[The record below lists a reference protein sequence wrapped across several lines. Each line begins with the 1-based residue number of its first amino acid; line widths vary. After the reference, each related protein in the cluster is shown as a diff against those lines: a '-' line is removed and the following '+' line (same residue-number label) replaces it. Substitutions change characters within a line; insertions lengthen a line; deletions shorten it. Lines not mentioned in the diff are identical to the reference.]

1 MGFVKV
7 HTSVPQ
13 RPSSR
18 QIDPWSRL
26 VLSEVIHGLRQ
37 QAKNK
42 SKLKLTDAQKAAVA
56 EIQGK
61 PRAFGVVVTRAK
73 KFVQRSGLSL
83 VKLMMAYGGSGHQT
97 DGEKEMLAWAVKV
110 EKAVAGEEY
119 ALKFYLPD
127 FSEDKAKRWPGPI
140 GYRVAL
146 NHLVA
151 VATRVHSIFPS
162 AAFDHVIGLVAKVVM
177 VPILAHN
184 LTFLS
189 RDNPKVFMALVG
201 DRKKAGDGRPNVG
214 SLSVLSQGGEPSTP
228 DSLTGEDRQL
238 HDAWSRL
245 LNICIDF
252 HPDKRAARRCA
263 LEVIELLNEY
273 GDNPVSSRL
282 WAMLSVIASGDLAV
296 DELLVTK
303 VINADDGRLGTPASQ
318 PLVNCARSRFGL
330 LRYSYGME
338 DQRKLFE
345 TNFAEAIKTVNGLP
359 DEIRSMQR
367 PEHLDT
373 KKANEIF
380 GWAYM
385 LSRKTLLGRYNNQA
399 ADWPFFEDKKPAA
412 QVFAA
417 QYDAG
422 KALDRLL
429 SALSDEKFINAR
441 NAEVSSYAMLALRY
455 LAGYR
460 SNPRFI
466 MDTNESDVA
475 GVIEPI
481 KSRLSAISAMPKGIS
496 AMVAARNSLHQAYR
510 KIHHQS
516 VGAEVQLDH
525 AISQYAITLDAIL
538 VSNVRFADQ
547 ERSPN
552 ASGVMDGEVAA
563 WCLPEIVTALSL
575 REQFTETSE
584 GKKNL
589 RRMRSALRVLGESQ
603 FGVFFN
609 EDEERDRIERGLKIR
624 CRRKFSER

>member
-1 MGFVKV
+1 
-7 HTSVPQ
+7 
-13 RPSSR
+13 
-18 QIDPWSRL
+18 
-26 VLSEVIHGLRQ
+26 LSEVIHGLRQ

-42 SKLKLTDAQKAAVA
+42 SKLKLTDSQKAAIA
-56 EIQGK
+56 EIQGT

-73 KFVQRSGLSL
+73 NFVQRSGFSL
-83 VKLMMAYGGSGHQT
+83 VKLMMARGGSGHQT
-97 DGEKEMLAWAVKV
+97 DGEKEMLAWAMKV
-110 EKAVAGEEY
+110 EKAIAGEEY
-119 ALKFYLPD
+119 ALKYYLPD
-127 FSEDKAKRWPGPI
+127 LSEDKAKRWPGPI

-151 VATRVHSIFPS
+151 
-162 AAFDHVIGLVAKVVM
+162 KVVM

-184 LTFLS
+184 FTFLS
-189 RDNPKVFMALVG
+189 RDNPKVFMALAG
-201 DRKKAGDGRPNVG
+201 DRKKDGDGRPNLS
-214 SLSVLSQGGEPSTP
+214 SLVVLSRGGKPNAP

-238 HDAWSRL
+238 YDAWLLL
-245 LNICIDF
+245 LNIFIDF
-252 HPDKRAARRCA
+252 HPDEQAAWRCV

-303 VINADDGRLGTPASQ
+303 VINADDGRLGVPASQ

-345 TNFAEAIKTVNGLP
+345 TNFAEAIKTVNGLA

-373 KKANEIF
+373 KKANEVF

-417 QYDAG
+417 QYVAG
-422 KALDRLL
+422 QTLDRLL
-429 SALSDEKFINAR
+429 SALSDEKFISAR
-441 NAEVSSYAMLALRY
+441 SAEVSSYGLLAMRY

-481 KSRLSAISAMPKGIS
+481 KSRLSAVSAMPKGVS
-496 AMVAARNSLHQAYR
+496 AMVTARNSLHQAYR
-510 KIHHQS
+510 KIHHQL

-538 VSNVRFADQ
+538 VSNVRFTDQ
-547 ERSPN
+547 ERLPN

-563 WCLPEIVTALSL
+563 WCLPEMVTALSL
-575 REQFTETSE
+575 REQFTETLE

-609 EDEERDRIERGLKIR
+609 EDEERDRIERGLKLR

>member
-1 MGFVKV
+1 
-7 HTSVPQ
+7 
-13 RPSSR
+13 
-18 QIDPWSRL
+18 
-26 VLSEVIHGLRQ
+26 
-37 QAKNK
+37 
-42 SKLKLTDAQKAAVA
+42 
-56 EIQGK
+56 
-61 PRAFGVVVTRAK
+61 
-73 KFVQRSGLSL
+73 
-83 VKLMMAYGGSGHQT
+83 
-97 DGEKEMLAWAVKV
+97 
-110 EKAVAGEEY
+110 
-119 ALKFYLPD
+119 
-127 FSEDKAKRWPGPI
+127 
-140 GYRVAL
+140 
-146 NHLVA
+146 
-151 VATRVHSIFPS
+151 
-162 AAFDHVIGLVAKVVM
+162 
-177 VPILAHN
+177 
-184 LTFLS
+184 
-189 RDNPKVFMALVG
+189 
-201 DRKKAGDGRPNVG
+201 
-214 SLSVLSQGGEPSTP
+214 
-228 DSLTGEDRQL
+228 
-238 HDAWSRL
+238 
-245 LNICIDF
+245 
-252 HPDKRAARRCA
+252 
-263 LEVIELLNEY
+263 
-273 GDNPVSSRL
+273 
-282 WAMLSVIASGDLAV
+282 
-296 DELLVTK
+296 
-303 VINADDGRLGTPASQ
+303 
-318 PLVNCARSRFGL
+318 
-330 LRYSYGME
+330 ME

-345 TNFAEAIKTVNGLP
+345 TNFAEAIKTVNGLA

-367 PEHLDT
+367 PENLDT

-481 KSRLSAISAMPKGIS
+481 KSRLSAVSAMPKGIS
-496 AMVAARNSLHQAYR
+496 AMVTARNSLHQAYR

-547 ERSPN
+547 ERSPK

-624 CRRKFSER
+624 CKRKFSDR